1 MDGSTVSLNSF
12 CIKAILLAESS
23 EINMSLNFIS
33 IVFLISKEGNF
44 LCYVLEHIPFQ
55 MTNNYPRNTG
65 FNVISHYQLSD
76 FG

>member
-12 CIKAILLAESS
+12 CIKAILLAESA

-33 IVFLISKEGNF
+33 IVFLISQEDNF
-44 LCYVLEHIPFQ
+44 LRYVLGCISFQ
-55 MTNNYPRNTG
+55 MTSNYHSNIG
-65 FNVISHYQLSD
+65 FNVISHCQQSY

>member
-1 MDGSTVSLNSF
+1 VGGSTVSLNSF

-33 IVFLISKEGNF
+33 IVFLISQKDDF
-44 LCYVLEHIPFQ
+44 LCYDLGRISFQ
-55 MTNNYPRNTG
+55 MTSNHHSNIS
-65 FNVISHYQLSD
+65 FNIISHYQQSD